1 MSTDY
6 GINREEALALM
17 QTHIS
22 NSNLRK
28 HCLASEAV
36 LRALA
41 RHLGEDEELWG
52 LCGLLHD
59 LDAESHPDLR
69 EHTHHT
75 VEVLQARGVHADI
88 IEAIRLHNETAHT
101 DKCTHCGL
109 EVDAFL
115 ALALT
120 AMQGIASELEL

>member
-17 QTHIS
+17 QAHIG

-59 LDAESHPDLR
+59 LDAESHPDLH

-75 VEVLQARGVHADI
+75 VAVLQARGVHVIKPESGSLSSGD
-88 IEAIRLHNETAHT
+88 
-101 DKCTHCGL
+101 
-109 EVDAFL
+109 
-115 ALALT
+115 
-120 AMQGIASELEL
+120 